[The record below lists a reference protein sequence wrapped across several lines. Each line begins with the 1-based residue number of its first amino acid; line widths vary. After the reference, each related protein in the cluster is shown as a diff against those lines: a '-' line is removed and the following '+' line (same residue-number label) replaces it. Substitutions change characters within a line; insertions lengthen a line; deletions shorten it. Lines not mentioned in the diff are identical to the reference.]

1 MASFFQPPAD
11 GDPTLESCATEG
23 GFQIYCN
30 HIVDDDGRFKHWYQI
45 LLVGVGASALFL
57 PVLALAIEAILNL
70 CFSRLKSKPRYFFS
84 AASVSHSWRPVDM
97 LT

>member
-11 GDPTLESCATEG
+11 GDPALDSCKTDG

-45 LLVGVGASALFL
+45 LLVGIGAASLFL
-57 PVLALAIEAILNL
+57 PILALAIETILNL
-70 CFSRLKSKPRYFFS
+70 CFSRPESKPRYFFS
-84 AASVSHSWRPVDM
+84 APSVRM
-97 LT
+97 TGAQARC

>member
-11 GDPTLESCATEG
+11 GDPALDSCKTDG

-45 LLVGVGASALFL
+45 LLVGIGSAALFL
-57 PVLALAIEAILNL
+57 PILALAIEAILNL
-70 CFSRLKSKPRYFFS
+70 CFSRPKFEPRYFFN
-84 AASVSHSWRPVDM
+84 APYLSHSGSAGDM